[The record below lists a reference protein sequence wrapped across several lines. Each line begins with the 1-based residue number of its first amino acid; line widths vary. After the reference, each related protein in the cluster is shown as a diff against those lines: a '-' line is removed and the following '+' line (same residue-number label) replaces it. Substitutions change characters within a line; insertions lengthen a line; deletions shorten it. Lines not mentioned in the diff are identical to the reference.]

1 MIRLPLVWTRAGK
14 SSACGASGFFEN
26 DCAGW
31 TNSRARVGPELFPP
45 ELVVQVKALAC
56 QLPKQVGLPLSRW
69 SMAELAQH
77 VCQSGLIASVSESTI
92 WRWLHEDAIRPW
104 FHRCWIFPR
113 DPNFAA
119 KAGRI
124 LDLYER
130 IWEGQP
136 LREDDYV
143 ISADE
148 KTSIQARA
156 RIHPTQSTQPGKPM
170 KIEHEYERRGATAYL
185 AAWDVHRAKLFGRCE
200 STTGIVPFDLLVDQV
215 MTQSPYR
222 EAHRVFWIVDNG
234 TSHRGQRSVERLAR
248 RYSNLQLVHGPVHA
262 SWLNQIEIYFSIVQ
276 RKVLT
281 PNDFQSVQEIADAL
295 QRFERHYE
303 TIARPF
309 QWKFTRRDLANLLNK
324 LAQTQFDQAA

>member
-1 MIRLPLVWTRAGK
+1 MIRLLLVWIPAGK
-14 SSACGASGFFEN
+14 SSACGANGFFAN

-31 TNSRARVGPELFPP
+31 TNSRARVAPELFPP

-69 SMAELAQH
+69 SLAELAQH
-77 VCQSGLIASVSESTI
+77 ACQSGLVASVSDSTL

-119 KAGRI
+119 KAGRL

-130 IWEGQP
+130 VWEGQP
-136 LREDDYV
+136 LRADDYV

-156 RIHPTQSTQPGKPM
+156 RIHPTQPTQPGKPM

-200 STTGIVPFDLLVDQV
+200 STTGIAPFDLLVDQV

-234 TSHRGQRSVERLAR
+234 TSHRGQRSVARLAQ
-248 RYSNLQLVHGPVHA
+248 RYANLQLVHGPVHA

-324 LAQTQFDQAA
+324 LAQTHYAWAA